1 MSAPGH
7 PRPAP
12 APGIRVHIGR
22 LVLDGIDL
30 GPADRPLVRAA
41 LEAELVRLL
50 GEGGIG
56 PDYASGGAAP
66 RLRAPAV
73 VDAAADPASLG
84 RQIANAVYGGIGG

>member
-1 MSAPGH
+1 MTPARDPA
-7 PRPAP
+7 AP
-12 APGIRVHIGR
+12 APRIRVHIGR

-50 GEGGIG
+50 GEGGIA
-56 PDYASGGAAP
+56 PDYAAGGATP

-73 VDAAADPASLG
+73 VDASADAASLG